1 MHAAILALTSHTFFI
16 TQEVKDTVDGQRI
29 LEKKG
34 SAAVRWG
41 GVPAQLP
48 LAL

>member
-1 MHAAILALTSHTFFI
+1 MLQAAVPTPAQLCLLK

-34 SAAVRWG
+34 SAV
-41 GVPAQLP
+41 VS
-48 LAL
+48 